1 MGLFKNDAD
10 TEMFEEDIEV
20 VEDSEGNAL
29 GVAVEVEEFDD
40 SDFEEEK
47 PRTFEVNGRS
57 FEVVLT
63 KARLNLYEQ
72 RHTPIMASF
81 IRNDGALSNAE
92 LTALLAYGL
101 KLEGGAYVNPR
112 KGTEM
117 AEKLIETN
125 GYGAVF
131 ECVFEA
137 LQRDCG
143 FLFQ

>member
-1 MGLFKNDAD
+1 MGLFKKDEAA
-10 TEMFEEDIEV
+10 EMFDEGVEA
-20 VEDSEGNAL
+20 VEDVES
-29 GVAVEVEEFDD
+29 VAVEVEEFEE
-40 SDFEEEK
+40 SDFDEDDR

-57 FEVVLT
+57 FEIVLT

-112 KGTEM
+112 KGAEM
-117 AEKLIETN
+117 AEKLIDAN
-125 GYGAVF
+125 GYGAMF
-131 ECVFEA
+131 ECVFGA

-143 FLFQ
+143 FLFY

>member
-1 MGLFKNDAD
+1 MGLFKNDED
-10 TEMFEEDIEV
+10 TEMFEEDVEVIEDA
-20 VEDSEGNAL
+20 EN
-29 GVAVEVEEFDD
+29 VAIEVEEFEE
-40 SDFEEEK
+40 SDFEEEDK

-112 KGTEM
+112 KGPEL
-117 AEKLIETN
+117 AEKLIVAK
-125 GYGAVF
+125 GSGAVC
-131 ECVFEA
+131 EWVFEA

>member
-1 MGLFKNDAD
+1 MGLFKNDEVA
-10 TEMFEEDIEV
+10 EMFEADIEV
-20 VEDSEGNAL
+20 IEDAENA
-29 GVAVEVEEFDD
+29 AIEVEEFEE
-40 SDFEEEK
+40 SDFEEEDK

-117 AEKLIETN
+117 AEKLIEAN

>member
-1 MGLFKNDAD
+1 MGLFKNDEDA
-10 TEMFEEDIEV
+10 EMFEEDIEV
-20 VEDSEGNAL
+20 IEDAENA
-29 GVAVEVEEFDD
+29 AIEVEEFEE
-40 SDFEEEK
+40 SDFEEEDK
-47 PRTFEVNGRS
+47 PRTFEANGRS

-63 KARLNLYEQ
+63 KARLNEQ

-117 AEKLIETN
+117 AEKLIEAN

>member
-1 MGLFKNDAD
+1 MGLFKNDED
-10 TEMFEEDIEV
+10 TEMFDDVEV
-20 VEDSEGNAL
+20 IGKADENAV
-29 GVAVEVEEFDD
+29 GVSIEVEEFEN

-57 FEVVLT
+57 FEVVIT

-101 KLEGGAYVNPR
+101 KLEGGTYVNPR

-117 AEKLIETN
+117 AEKLIEAN

>member
-1 MGLFKNDAD
+1 MGLFKNGEDAE
-10 TEMFEEDIEV
+10 TFEEDIEV
-20 VEDSEGNAL
+20 VDEDATN
-29 GVAVEVEEFDD
+29 VAIEVDEFEE
-40 SDFEEEK
+40 SDFEEEDK

-63 KARLNLYEQ
+63 KERLNLYEQ

-117 AEKLIETN
+117 AEKLIEAN